1 MTTDWP
7 VEPMLEQ
14 LCRERYGRFVAMATM
29 LLGASAGAEDL
40 VQEALIAVFRKRRT
54 FPSMAAAEGYV
65 RRAIATKFLDGARK
79 STKELGALKRHASL
93 ELTADGPAPGTASA
107 ADAEA
112 LLAQLPP
119 RVRACVA
126 LRFLDDM
133 SVAETARALG
143 LSEGSVK
150 RYVSDGLAA
159 LNAALGANLDPR
171 DPDRTP
177 VLPHRRNDV

>member
-1 MTTDWP
+1 
-7 VEPMLEQ
+7 MLEQ
-14 LCRERYGRFVAMATM
+14 LCRERYGRLVAMATM
-29 LLGASAGAEDL
+29 LLGSSHGAEDL

-54 FPSMAAAEGYV
+54 FPSVAAAEGYV

-79 STKELGALKRHASL
+79 STKEFSALKRHASQ
-93 ELTADGPAPGTASA
+93 EATADAPAPATASA

-112 LLAQLPP
+112 LLSQLPP

-143 LSEGSVK
+143 LSEGAVK
-150 RYVSDGLAA
+150 RYVSDGLAT
-159 LNAALGANLDPR
+159 LNAAMGSNLDAR
-171 DPDRTP
+171 DLDRSP
-177 VLPHRRNDV
+177 VLPPRRTNV